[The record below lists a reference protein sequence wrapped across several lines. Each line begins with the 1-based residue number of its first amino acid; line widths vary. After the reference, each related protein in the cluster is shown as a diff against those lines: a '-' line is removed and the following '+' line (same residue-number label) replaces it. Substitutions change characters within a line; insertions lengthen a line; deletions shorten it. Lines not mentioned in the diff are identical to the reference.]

1 MASPIEPM
9 LVAAPVSGLME
20 YRLEAGRES
29 SAATPVAPYSTGAAE
44 AAGTASAPAASSA
57 PAAAIM
63 ARTGLGT
70 VISLLLKAN
79 DGTMW
84 GGSGTPRSS
93 ARGGEPCAYGSAR
106 RPRRY

>member
-1 MASPIEPM
+1 MALPIEPM

-29 SAATPVAPYSTGAAE
+29 SAATPVAPYSTGAAW
-44 AAGTASAPAASSA
+44 AAGTASAPVASSA

-70 VISLLLKAN
+70 VISFVDAINWMKFERS
-79 DGTMW
+79 DIT
-84 GGSGTPRSS
+84 RSS
-93 ARGGEPCAYGSAR
+93 ADGGEPSACGS
-106 RPRRY
+106 